1 MLKVIKVRI
10 YPDTSQKVLLAK
22 AFGSCRWLWNHFLN
36 LINETYKATGKGL
49 SSYDVK
55 KLLPE
60 LKKQEETA
68 WLSETYSQCLQQ
80 VCLNLG
86 VAFNNF
92 FEKRA
97 RYPNFKCKH
106 GK

>member
-36 LINETYKATGKGL
+36 LINETYKVTGKGL

-55 KLLPE
+55 KLVANIISGCGNIY
-60 LKKQEETA
+60 LKKMSKED
-68 WLSETYSQCLQQ
+68 S
-80 VCLNLG
+80 
-86 VAFNNF
+86 
-92 FEKRA
+92 R
-97 RYPNFKCKH
+97 
-106 GK
+106 